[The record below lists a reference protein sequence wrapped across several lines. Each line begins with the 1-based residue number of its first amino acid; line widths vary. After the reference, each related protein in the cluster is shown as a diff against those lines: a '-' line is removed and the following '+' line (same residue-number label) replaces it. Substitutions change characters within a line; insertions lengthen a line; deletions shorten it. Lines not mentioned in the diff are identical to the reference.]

1 MYRVLKLGSCR
12 MNEAS
17 DIFCGGFSI
26 SRTDLLWRES
36 VGVCESAGET
46 GGDVATNETTSRSG
60 VIGITCEHQGDDSRC
75 HKQQYTG
82 GHKENF
88 FSKCHLSL
96 FFARLL
102 TFRPCEAGTA
112 LTAQHWAACCKVN
125 TFYR

>member
-1 MYRVLKLGSCR
+1 MYRVLKLGSFR

-36 VGVCESAGET
+36 VGVCGGA

-60 VIGITCEHQGDDSRC
+60 VIGITCECDSQC

-82 GHKENF
+82 GQKENF
-88 FSKCHLSL
+88 FAKCHLSL
-96 FFARLL
+96 FLARLL
-102 TFRPCEAGTA
+102 TFRPCEAA
-112 LTAQHWAACCKVN
+112 LTAQHWAACYKVN